1 VECLAP
7 VAECTK
13 TGQPHNR
20 YVHVVFTLPAPLVP
34 VSTRSS
40 SRSGSENT
48 RFWADG
54 RQLFFYLI
62 TEWPVN
68 WRLLYCQR
76 EQGSVIQKLRAEEL
90 RNLRQQLLIHPRGG
104 ICRIRFGE
112 CRNFLHAESLTIR
125 SFGFGN
131 SVSK

>member
-1 VECLAP
+1 MRRRQQPAVECLAA

-13 TGQPHNR
+13 TSQPHNR

-54 RQLFFYLI
+54 RQSGSYAKCWETL
-62 TEWPVN
+62 E
-68 WRLLYCQR
+68 LYR
-76 EQGSVIQKLRAEEL
+76 DA
-90 RNLRQQLLIHPRGG
+90 PFGG
-104 ICRIRFGE
+104 IVKWGRDLLARSIKPFG
-112 CRNFLHAESLTIR
+112 RGRPWVRWTRALWKFN
-125 SFGFGN
+125 
-131 SVSK
+131 